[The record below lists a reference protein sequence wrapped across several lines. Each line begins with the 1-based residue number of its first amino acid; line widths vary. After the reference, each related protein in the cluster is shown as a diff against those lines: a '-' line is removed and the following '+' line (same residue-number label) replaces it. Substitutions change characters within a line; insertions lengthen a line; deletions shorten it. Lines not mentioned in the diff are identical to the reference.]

1 MIDFSVLLEETS
13 KMDHIMEATQTSST
27 VGKGE
32 QKKEIRYISVSIVSP
47 FYSLPVSDGDIDLD
61 DVGEVMKVLTEIGS
75 NDVDNPKEHTV
86 DRAELAEEKLAIL
99 TARQAELEKRF
110 ADVSRRIGA
119 LRTRNLGSHVATEL
133 AAFRTHCKQAL
144 PPLPS
149 AASASEKKPSFAP
162 PKINSFSLPPPPL
175 NVPNGIV
182 LPDVP
187 VAVPAIAVT
196 EPVKREPKSEQQQ
209 RAEAEPL
216 TAGEK
221 ERAEEALGQLEANVR
236 HLVQGYDSE
245 ATESSS
251 GGESCDEYDRF
262 PHSNSAYV
270 AVKKRA
276 KYAWLSN
283 RADIAS
289 KWTWLTAQISDLE
302 YKIRQQTEFYRQIRA
317 AKGAVTLGAGEPV
330 VSWPP
335 HARKPVTTTQ
345 RADADVPVWNE

>member
-1 MIDFSVLLEETS
+1 MS
-13 KMDHIMEATQTSST
+13 
-27 VGKGE
+27 
-32 QKKEIRYISVSIVSP
+32 
-47 FYSLPVSDGDIDLD
+47 VSDGDIDLD

-75 NDVDNPKEHTV
+75 NDMGNSDKDHIV
-86 DRAELAEEKLAIL
+86 DRAALADEKLAIL

-110 ADVSRRIGA
+110 ASVSRRIGS
-119 LRTRNLGSHVATEL
+119 LRTRTLGSHVAHEL
-133 AAFRTHCKQAL
+133 AAFRTHCKRTL

-149 AASASEKKPSFAP
+149 SSLAAATSAADKKPSFAP

-175 NVPNGIV
+175 NVPNGIL

-187 VAVPAIAVT
+187 VAVPAIAV
-196 EPVKREPKSEQQQ
+196 EPKREFKVE
-209 RAEAEPL
+209 RADAEPL

-221 ERAEEALGQLEANVR
+221 ERAEEALGMLEANVR

-251 GGESCDEYDRF
+251 GGESCDEFDRF
-262 PHSNSAYV
+262 PHSTRSYV

-276 KYAWLSN
+276 KYVWLSN
-283 RADIAS
+283 RADVAS

-335 HARKPVTTTQ
+335 HARKPVTSTQ
-345 RADADVPVWNE
+345 RADADVPVWQYCVLYLGKPIP

>member
-1 MIDFSVLLEETS
+1 M
-13 KMDHIMEATQTSST
+13 
-27 VGKGE
+27 
-32 QKKEIRYISVSIVSP
+32 
-47 FYSLPVSDGDIDLD
+47 PVSDGDIDLD

-119 LRTRNLGSHVATEL
+119 LRTRTLGSHVATEL

-149 AASASEKKPSFAP
+149 PASSASEKKPSFAP

-187 VAVPAIAVT
+187 VAVPAIAVA

-345 RADADVPVWNE
+345 RADADVPVRNE